1 MYCIVSTEEKT
12 LRLAELS
19 EIHSGYTARGKLE
32 PLAEGGVPA
41 LQLRDVGPNGDLLGV
56 DLQRYDLGVL
66 AERYFVRGGEVVF
79 RSRGEQNYAA
89 AIRGQLAEPAVVIV
103 PLIIVRPDPDR
114 ILPEYLAW
122 AVNQPDAQRTLAGEA
137 QGTGLRMIPMA
148 ALENLEIVVPDLP
161 TQKQIVALDGLAKLE
176 GQLLRQLASRK
187 EELVAAIL
195 SRAAKAFGQKELT
208 K

>member
-1 MYCIVSTEEKT
+1 M
-12 LRLAELS
+12 RLAELS

-32 PLAEGGVPA
+32 PLGEGGVPA
-41 LQLRDVGPNGDLLGV
+41 LQLRDVGPNGDLLGA
-56 DLQRYDLGVL
+56 DLQRYDLGGL

-89 AIRGQLAEPAVVIV
+89 AIRDQLAEPAVVIV
-103 PLIIVRPDPDR
+103 PLIIIRPDPDR

-161 TQKQIVALDGLAKLE
+161 TQNQIVALDSLAKLE
-176 GQLLRQLASRK
+176 GQLLRQLANRR

-195 SRAAKAFGQKELT
+195 IKAAKAFGQKELT